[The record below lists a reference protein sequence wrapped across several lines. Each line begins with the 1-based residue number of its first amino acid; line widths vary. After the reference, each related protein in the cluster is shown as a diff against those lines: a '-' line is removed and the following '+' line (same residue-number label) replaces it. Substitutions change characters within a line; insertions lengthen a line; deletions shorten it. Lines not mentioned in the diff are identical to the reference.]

1 MFGRRLENDD
11 VNVALARELW
21 LFVAPRRRR
30 ENVEVP
36 YHGDASLGHVV
47 QALGVP
53 LTEVGA
59 LLVNRAAVDP
69 AYRPRAGA
77 TVEIRPVSRPQRV
90 LGSTGFLLDVHV
102 GTLARRLRLLGIDTA
117 YCNDASDDALVDQA
131 VAQRRVLLTQ
141 DRRLLMRRALW
152 AGAYVRGRRAG
163 EQLADVLNRF
173 APPLA
178 PWTRCTSCNG
188 ELVSVP
194 KHEVADQL
202 EPGTRRR
209 YDNFARCRACGRV
222 YWHGAHS
229 RRLDAIVRAARATP
243 WEIGPAV
250 AVTGRPW

>member
-1 MFGRRLENDD
+1 VVELGAALFGRRLENDD
-11 VNVALARELW
+11 MKVALARELW

-30 ENVEVP
+30 ENIDVP
-36 YHGDASLGHVV
+36 YDGDASLGHVV
-47 QALGVP
+47 QSLGVP

-59 LLVNRAAVDP
+59 LLVDRALVGP

-90 LGSTGFLLDVHV
+90 LGSTGFLLDVHL
-102 GTLARRLRLLGIDTA
+102 GTLARRLRLFGIDTA
-117 YCNDASDDALVDQA
+117 YGNEASDDALVDQA

-141 DRRLLMRRALW
+141 DRGLLMRRLLW
-152 AGAYVRGRRAG
+152 AGAYVRGRRAD

-173 APPLA
+173 APPLD
-178 PWTRCTSCNG
+178 PWTRCSRCNG

-194 KHEVADQL
+194 KHKVADQL

-209 YDNFARCRACGRV
+209 YDSFAQCRACGQV

-243 WEIGPAV
+243 
-250 AVTGRPW
+250 